1 MRTLQDVAAWRDA
14 VYRSL
19 ASEPCWPY
27 SPASPISAASP
38 PHPHGRRRDC
48 RESVSLEYLKNV
60 VLSGFYTGQL
70 PPTSPLVPVLAK
82 LLQFSPQES
91 RQIAA
96 KAAQASQA
104 YRLLPG
110 F

>member
-1 MRTLQDVAAWRDA
+1 MN
-14 VYRSL
+14 
-19 ASEPCWPY
+19 
-27 SPASPISAASP
+27 
-38 PHPHGRRRDC
+38 
-48 RESVSLEYLKNV
+48 LEYLKNV

-91 RQIAA
+91 DRVAA
-96 KAAQASQA
+96 KASQASPTL
-104 YRLLPG
+104 RILPG